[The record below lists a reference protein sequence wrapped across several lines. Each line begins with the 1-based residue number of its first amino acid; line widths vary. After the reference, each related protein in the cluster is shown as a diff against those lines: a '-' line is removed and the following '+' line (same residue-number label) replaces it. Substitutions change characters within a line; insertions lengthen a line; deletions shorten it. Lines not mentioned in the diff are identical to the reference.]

1 MANKYWKKIGFI
13 LATLLFLGRV
23 QGQTVEYEKEVRQM
37 FSPSA
42 KMIWMKHL
50 RGFVSNQEW
59 WISIGFDGKEV
70 KGNGRIASTYKKWAL
85 EGTLEKSH
93 LELFEVDDNQQ
104 ICGKYL
110 LDNKLQKWNGIWQ
123 NVNQTTQLDAQ
134 FDEVKDFEHM
144 PTDTLK
150 MVWMRRYRG
159 YFGTK
164 KIECYLHKFSRYDI
178 VGTVWKEETNKSYP
192 VVGQI
197 NKQGEIELKSM
208 DNGKLIFTLQSHGY
222 NNQGK
227 IFKYTEPSKT
237 THCVFKVLKEYPV
250 EVKEFSDYNG
260 CIYGSLPSII
270 TTNPD
275 FKALSDALDGWILAQ
290 SKLAENDTLINYRF
304 RNKFQNNLVFVP
316 SYLGEDLISGI
327 ILKKGIH
334 QDSSDII
341 SFTTKLDRTERI
353 NLYEIFKSSGD
364 YHRPITDAIYE
375 YKNAI
380 NPKVPKHREW
390 LDAQDFS
397 TLSLQKESLLMT
409 SKWSPVW
416 GYQSISIPFEK
427 LKNYLKSNS
436 ILNKID

>member
-1 MANKYWKKIGFI
+1 MSKKYWRNIGIMLGII
-13 LATLLFLGRV
+13 LLWVRV

-42 KMIWMKHL
+42 KMLWMKHL

-85 EGTLEKSH
+85 EGSFEKSH
-93 LELFEVDDNQQ
+93 LELFEVDENQQ
-104 ICGKYL
+104 ICGKYQ
-110 LDNKLQKWNGIWQ
+110 LDNKNQKWAGTWQ

-144 PTDTLK
+144 PTDTMK

-164 KIECYLHKFSRYDI
+164 KIGRYDI

-197 NKQGEIELKSM
+197 TKQGEIELKSL
-208 DNGKLIFTLQSHGY
+208 DNGKVIFTLQSHGY

-237 THCVFKVLKEYPV
+237 THCVFKMLNEYPV

-260 CIYGSLPSII
+260 SIYGSLPTLIAI
-270 TTNPD
+270 NPN
-275 FKALSDALDGWILAQ
+275 FKAVNTSIDGWVLAQ
-290 SKLAENDTLINYRF
+290 SRIAKNDTINNYRF
-304 RNKFQNNLVFVP
+304 RNKFQNSLVFVP

-341 SFTTKLDRTERI
+341 SFTTKIDRAEPI
-353 NLYEIFKSSGD
+353 NLYEIFKSGSD
-364 YHRPITDAIYE
+364 YHRPLEDAIFE

-380 NPKVPKHREW
+380 NPKIPKHREW
-390 LDAQDFS
+390 LDTQDFS
-397 TLSLQKESLLMT
+397 NLSLQKESLMMT
-409 SKWSPVW
+409 TKWSPVW
-416 GYQSISIPFEK
+416 GYQSISVPFEK